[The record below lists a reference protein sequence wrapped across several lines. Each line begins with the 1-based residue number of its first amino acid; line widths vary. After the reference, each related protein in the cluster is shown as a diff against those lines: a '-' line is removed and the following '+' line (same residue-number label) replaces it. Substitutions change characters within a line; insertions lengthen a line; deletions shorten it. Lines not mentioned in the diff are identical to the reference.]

1 MNYQTA
7 KLVKLRSRL
16 KSASKSRPKL
26 IVPAGIEDLICGIS
40 IETDE
45 YVDKD
50 YVGTV
55 KRLRVDVRE
64 LDPQISHSIQNNK
77 DLPSSAIFPFLARKF
92 LELSMTSLLAR
103 IDPIRVIAARKNQ
116 LDASYQ
122 IGRQNLSSVAWNGD
136 IFSKSKASASDNPWS
151 ADSLSKG
158 IERSLL
164 GSHILETS
172 IAPSLRWLADQN
184 SLDSEWLREL
194 GNQDQPLNWLK
205 QRLMQVYSELSKG
218 VHAEYLLDEDTTFDD
233 SSIRL
238 YAGDCYM
245 LVLILATATHR
256 SPFFLRSLPIEKA
269 FDSFRHH
276 ESRIRNLIQ

>member
-1 MNYQTA
+1 MNYQIAT
-7 KLVKLRSRL
+7 LVKLKSRL
-16 KSASKSRPKL
+16 KNAPKSRQNV
-26 IVPAGIEDLICGIS
+26 IFPAGIEDLICGMS

-64 LDPQISHSIQNNK
+64 LDPQISHSIRTNG

-92 LELSMTSLLAR
+92 LELSLTSLLAR

-136 IFSKSKASASDNPWS
+136 IFSKNKANDNPWS
-151 ADSLSKG
+151 SDSLAKG
-158 IERSLL
+158 IERSLF

-184 SLDSEWLREL
+184 SQDSEWLREL
-194 GNQDQPLNWLK
+194 GNQDQPWNWLK
-205 QRLMQVYSELSKG
+205 QRLMQLYSELSKG

-238 YAGDCYM
+238 YAADCYM

-269 FDSFRHH
+269 IDSFRHH